1 MSRWPPLECSDV
13 KKALKRLGF
22 EPRPQKGTSHE
33 QWVKRD
39 GGRLFKVTVDCP
51 KSPFSLTLVDSMA
64 AQAGIS
70 RRQLYQAA
78 DKKKKWTWL
87 WS

>member
-1 MSRWPPLECSDV
+1 MSRWPPLDCSDV
-13 KKALKRLGF
+13 KKALKRLDF

-33 QWVKRD
+33 QWVKRVD
-39 GGRLFKVTVDCP
+39 GKLYKVTVDCP
-51 KSPFSLTLVDSMA
+51 KAQFSLTLIDSMA

-70 RRQLYQAA
+70 RRAFYQAA

-87 WS
+87 WR